1 MAKKQMNIK
10 NALIE
15 KGIAE
20 GGLVAFAR
28 SNNGNLGGFLG
39 GAIGS
44 AIQMATAERYAIV
57 KFQEKIIIIPY
68 EKDRVLYDKAE
79 TFAKQDIEK
88 IKLSWTNKFKIK
100 MKNGTKRVVYIE
112 MFKKDLKEMLK
123 QLELLK

>member
-1 MAKKQMNIK
+1 MANKQINVK
-10 NALIE
+10 STLIE

-28 SNNGNLGGFLG
+28 SNNGNMGGLLG

-44 AIQMATAERYAIV
+44 AIQMMTAEHYAIV
-57 KFQEKIIIIPY
+57 KFEEKIIIIPY

-79 TFAKQDIEK
+79 TFAKNDIEK

-100 MKNGTKRVVYIE
+100 MKNGSKRVVFIE

-123 QLELLK
+123 QLELVK

>member
-1 MAKKQMNIK
+1 MAKKQINVK
-10 NALIE
+10 STLIE

-44 AIQMATAERYAIV
+44 AIQMMTAEHYAIV
-57 KFQEKIIIIPY
+57 KFEEKIIIIPY

-79 TFAKQDIEK
+79 IFAKKDIEK
-88 IKLSWTNKFKIK
+88 IKLSWTNKFQIK
-100 MKNGTKRVVYIE
+100 MKNGSKRVVFIE

-123 QLELLK
+123 QLELVK